1 MVISVENNF
10 LFLVCDE
17 TRRSHLQMSAIIS
30 SWEWVARMMAGAS
43 GCGGHGGDTWPQW
56 PRSWWDW
63 YETLTTYWFV
73 LWRPE
78 ERDDQWPGEARRP
91 HLLRSCRPAPAHLV
105 CNLPILV
112 SEGGGDY
119 QKLSSTASLQS
130 SNLNFRPAGLSDWR
144 LAGSTSV
151 ILIITR
157 GWGGGRMFLV

>member
-10 LFLVCDE
+10 LFLVSGE

-30 SWEWVARMMAGAS
+30 SRESVARMMAGAS
-43 GCGGHGGDTWPQW
+43 GCGGHGGDTWPQWPLW

-91 HLLRSCRPAPAHLV
+91 HLLRSCRPAPADVV

-112 SEGGGDY
+112 SEGGGIIRNY
-119 QKLSSTASLQS
+119 HQQPHFRAVTSTSARPASLT
-130 SNLNFRPAGLSDWR
+130 G
-144 LAGSTSV
+144 
-151 ILIITR
+151 
-157 GWGGGRMFLV
+157 GWPGPPP